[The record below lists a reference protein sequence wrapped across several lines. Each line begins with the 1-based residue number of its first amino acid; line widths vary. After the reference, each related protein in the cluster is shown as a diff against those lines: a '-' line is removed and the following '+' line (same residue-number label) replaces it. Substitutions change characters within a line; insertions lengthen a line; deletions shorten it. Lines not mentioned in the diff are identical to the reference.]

1 MAVSRNLAINSLS
14 SKLEPFIRGHDLP
27 KCPRVDDDDADDYDV
42 EVDVDVDYDTDYGD
56 GVGDC
61 VDADVCNLTVQFA
74 NVLCTYIAQDGK
86 LAGHRIHET
95 RNDAT
100 KC

>member
-27 KCPRVDDDDADDYDV
+27 KCPRVDDDDADYDV
-42 EVDVDVDYDTDYGD
+42 EDGVEDDVDTDYGD

-61 VDADVCNLTVQFA
+61 VDADVCNLTVQLA
-74 NVLCTYIAQDGK
+74 NVLCTYIAQDGQ

>member
-27 KCPRVDDDDADDYDV
+27 KCPRVDDDDADDDV
-42 EVDVDVDYDTDYGD
+42 EDDVDADDDTDYGD

-86 LAGHRIHET
+86 LAGL
-95 RNDAT
+95 
-100 KC
+100 